1 MVSKHEIG
9 TLVRKDNP
17 WEAFSQGEGNLKF
30 REVPLTALLT
40 TATRDALVDG
50 ADLGNAPLSKTI

>member
-1 MVSKHEIG
+1 MG
-9 TLVRKDNP
+9 GF
-17 WEAFSQGEGNLKF
+17 FSQGEGPVKY

>member
-1 MVSKHEIG
+1 MSKRKIG
-9 TLVRKDNP
+9 TLVCKDHNP
-17 WEAFSQGEGNLKF
+17 WEIFSQGEGPVKF
-30 REVPLTALLT
+30 LEVPLTALLT